1 MSIYDRLVKI
11 PKGARSLSVSR
22 LRYEVLKVLHSSLQK
37 SGLSQAQLASRL
49 GIRKSAVNN
58 VLRGD
63 GNVRVSTLAEYL
75 HEAGFEL
82 EVRAVPLGRPR
93 EKAVREMHIAWVTRT
108 PVKEGPERSA
118 AFHDL
123 EGLTWHEIG
132 EPSHSKVNPERPS
145 NRTVT
150 AFQE

>member
-11 PKGARSLSVSR
+11 PKGARALSVSR
-22 LRYEVLKVLHSSLQK
+22 LRYEVLKVLHGSLQK
-37 SGLSQAQLASRL
+37 SGLNQAELAGRL

-82 EVRAVPLGRPR
+82 EIKAVPLGRPR
-93 EKAVREMHIAWVTRT
+93 EGAVREMHVAWVTRT
-108 PVKEGPERSA
+108 PVKEEPERSV
-118 AFHDL
+118 AFQDL
-123 EGLTWHEIG
+123 ESLTWHDIG
-132 EPSHSKVNPERPS
+132 ELSHANVKPERPS
-145 NRTVT
+145 GRALT
-150 AFQE
+150 AF